1 MEDFVSADGS
11 PVAAY
16 LALAP
21 DDAASHVARVCPPEG
36 TVLEL
41 GSGPGRTTRPLVAH
55 GFEVTAVDDSEEMLA
70 HVTGAERVCADV
82 IALDLGRRFDVVLL
96 ASFLLNRPD
105 GDERIELLRTCHRHV
120 APSGVVLAQRHVP
133 GWLLT
138 APAAT
143 GNDGLV
149 ELTYTPGR
157 LDGRVRHASMTY
169 RLGDRSWTQH
179 YRAADVDDETLANEA
194 AAAGLRLD
202 PFESDDG
209 TWVVFRPT

>member
-1 MEDFVSADGS
+1 MGDFVSADGS
-11 PVAAY
+11 PLAAY

-21 DDAASHVARVCPPEG
+21 DDAARHVAALCPSEG

-55 GFEVTAVDDSEEMLA
+55 GFRVTAVDDSEEMLA
-70 HVTGAERVCADV
+70 HVTGAEPVCADV
-82 IALDLGRRFDVVLL
+82 VALDLDRRFDLVLL

-105 GDERIELLRTCHRHV
+105 ADERIELLRTCRRHV
-120 APSGVVLAQRHVP
+120 ARDGVVLAQRHAP

-138 APAAT
+138 APAAV
-143 GNDGLV
+143 GRDGLV

-157 LDGRVRHASMTY
+157 LVGRVRHASMTY

-179 YRAADVDDETLANEA
+179 YRAEDVDDETLAVEA
-194 AAAGLRLD
+194 ADAGLGME
-202 PFESDDG
+202 PPEAGDG